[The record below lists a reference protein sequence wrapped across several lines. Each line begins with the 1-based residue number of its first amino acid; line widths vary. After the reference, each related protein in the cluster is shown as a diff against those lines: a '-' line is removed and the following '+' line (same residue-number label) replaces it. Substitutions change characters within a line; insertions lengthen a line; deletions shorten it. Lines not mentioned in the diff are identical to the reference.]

1 MPSRSVEDQEDS
13 ETKKNKPPPQPVSP
27 RKKKSSKRRK
37 EETKRKHGGE
47 EPDGSDSCDSD
58 TVNSS
63 ESDTDDDRDSDIEY
77 DENGVHVITNTMT
90 SFSTDYR
97 IRSKQSR
104 KIAQIHKKTNCGCKS
119 ASTRNFQHNQRRY
132 RAKKRVLPPLD
143 PDPKRYLL
151 IPTKILLPTIQ
162 LSNHGHKQLQY
173 YVLHGAGT
181 VLFHLHRQII

>member
-1 MPSRSVEDQEDS
+1 V
-13 ETKKNKPPPQPVSP
+13 TP
-27 RKKKSSKRRK
+27 RKEKSSKEGK
-37 EETKRKHGGE
+37 KTNKRKHGGG
-47 EPDGSDSCDSD
+47 EPDGSDSSDSD
-58 TVNSS
+58 TVDSS

-104 KIAQIHKKTNCGCKS
+104 KLLKFTKKTIFGCKS

-151 IPTKILLPTIQ
+151 ISTKTLLPAVQ

-173 YVLHGAGT
+173 YIFHGAGT
-181 VLFHLHRQII
+181 GPLHLHRQIL